1 MKNLTAEKIKE
12 VLQAYLCEPKP
23 SRYVFLEEVQMV
35 DGRIA
40 DALAIECYGACMRQG
55 YEVKISR
62 SDFRADINQPDKQQA
77 LMEMV
82 HRFYY
87 VTPDRMINK
96 SEVPEGAGLI
106 EIAPHRSEN
115 RRNIDGFQV
124 DIKKKPD
131 HNSQAKM
138 PEGMWQQL
146 LKKAWGYYAYRPL
159 KGEVRFYEGLADKY
173 QVLYNEEWDR
183 RRRILEKLRRYGRS
197 KLKVKKT

>member
-1 MKNLTAEKIKE
+1 VELTAEKIKE

-23 SRYVFLEEVQMV
+23 SRFVFLEEVQMV

-77 LMEMV
+77 LKDMV

-96 SEVPEGAGLI
+96 SEIPEGAGLI
-106 EIAPHRSEN
+106 EISQHRSEN

-131 HNSQAKM
+131 HNSRARM
-138 PEGMWQQL
+138 PEGMYEQL
-146 LKKAWGYYAYRPL
+146 LKKAWGFYAYKPL
-159 KGEVRFYEGLADKY
+159 KAEVNWNESKAEYFRKEYEKAWTRMAKMKA
-173 QVLYNEEWDR
+173 
-183 RRRILEKLRRYGRS
+183 ILRKYGRS
-197 KLKVKKT
+197 KKKAKKA